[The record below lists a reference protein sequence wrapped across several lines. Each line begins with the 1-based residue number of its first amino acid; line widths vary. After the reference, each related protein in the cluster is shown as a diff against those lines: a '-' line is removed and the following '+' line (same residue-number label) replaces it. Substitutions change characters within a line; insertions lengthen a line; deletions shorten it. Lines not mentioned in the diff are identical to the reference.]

1 MKLMRIRCSSLK
13 RVMWSVASGP
23 DLSAVQ
29 VHQAEREELQADGE
43 AVEQPEA
50 EGSERVGRHAVPEVE
65 GEEQRAQ
72 SRPQQT
78 QEQERRLVAEALVP
92 VAQHQPQLSVDEG
105 EQDGVEDGVG
115 ERQAQLDVGRDG
127 GAESRRR
134 QRGVRSLLTLHRG

>member
-134 QRGVRSLLTLHRG
+134 QRSVRSLLTLHRG